1 MWSAV
6 SIENLA
12 PEFAAVDVALSDLAV
27 GEKKWAALPLRG
39 RRELLDKVR
48 ELTLRHSAEWVD
60 AAVEIK
66 GLDPSSQLVG
76 EEWISGPYAFAAS
89 LRVLSGTLDA
99 LDHGK
104 SPLEHAKFGTAGE
117 RVTVKVLPTGIFD
130 TLLLN
135 GFSAEVWL
143 QPGVTAVAAKAN
155 AGLAQLDPATTNG
168 IGMVLGAGNITSIA
182 PLDVLYELIA
192 HNRVVALK
200 LNPIHDRLLPVF
212 TKVFA
217 PLIELGVVR
226 VLTGGADV
234 GGYLADHDLVE
245 HVHMTGSIATHD
257 AIVWGTG
264 TEATERKQAGTPK
277 LSKPITSELGGVA
290 PAIVLPGTWSRAD
303 LEFQAQH
310 LATQRLHNGGYNCI
324 AAQGVIISSEWPQKK
339 PFLDALRK
347 AVANAPSRCAYY
359 PGSDQRV
366 ARAGSSYPHAE
377 RLGPVNERLLVTGI
391 DPAAHEALLVDE
403 YFAPVLGVMEIP
415 GTGVDFTRAAAKLAN
430 EAFAGTL
437 GANVIAHPATITELG
452 RDFDALIEELHY
464 GTVAIN
470 TWTGLGFLTPT
481 ASWGGFP
488 GATLDNVQSGIGVV
502 HNAWLVD
509 RPERTVLRGPFRP
522 APRSLLHGEWTISPK
537 PPWFVDNKTAAT
549 TGRLLA
555 GFAADPRWR
564 RLPRIFASAIRG

>member
-1 MWSAV
+1 MATEKSAP
-6 SIENLA
+6 A
-12 PEFAAVDVALSDLAV
+12 FAAVDAALSDLAV
-27 GEKKWAALPLRG
+27 GEKNWAELPLRD
-39 RRELLDKVR
+39 RCELLDRVR

-60 AAVEIK
+60 AAVQIK

-76 EEWISGPYAFAAS
+76 EEWISGPYAVATS
-89 LRVLSGTLDA
+89 LRVLSATLDA

-104 SPLEHAKFGTAGE
+104 SPLENAKFGTAGD
-117 RVTVKVLPTGIFD
+117 RVTVKVLPTDMFD

-143 QPGVTAVAAKAN
+143 QPGVSAAAAKAN
-155 AGLAQLDPATTNG
+155 AGLAQLDPTKTNG

-200 LNPIHDRLLPVF
+200 LNPIYDRLLPVF
-212 TKVFA
+212 TKVLA
-217 PLIELGVVR
+217 PLIELDVVR

-234 GGYLADHDLVE
+234 GGYLAGHDLVR

-257 AIVWGTG
+257 AIVWGAG
-264 TEATERKQAGTPK
+264 TEAAERKKAETPK

-290 PAIVLPGTWSRAD
+290 PAIVLPGTWDRAD

-324 AAQGVIISSEWPQKK
+324 AAQGIIISSEWPQKE

-347 AVANAPSRCAYY
+347 AVADAPSRCAYY
-359 PGSDQRV
+359 PGSDERV

-377 RLGPVNERLLVTGI
+377 HLGPADERLLVTGI
-391 DPAAHEALLVDE
+391 DPATNEPLLVDE

-415 GTGVDFTRAAAKLAN
+415 GTGADFTRAAAQMAN
-430 EAFAGTL
+430 ETFAGTL
-437 GANVIAHPATITELG
+437 GANVIAHPGTINELG
-452 RDFDALIEELHY
+452 TDFDALIEQLRY
-464 GTVAIN
+464 GTIAIN
-470 TWTGLGFLTPT
+470 TWTGLGYLTPT

-502 HNAWLVD
+502 HNAWLID
-509 RPERTVLRGPFRP
+509 RPERTVVRGPFRP
-522 APRSLLHGEWTISPK
+522 APRSLLHGEWAISPK

-549 TGRLLA
+549 TGRLLT
-555 GFAADPRWR
+555 GFAANPHWW
-564 RLPRIFASAIRG
+564 RLPKIFASAIRG

>member
-1 MWSAV
+1 VATEKSAP
-6 SIENLA
+6 S
-12 PEFAAVDVALSDLAV
+12 FAAVDAALSELAA
-27 GEKKWAALPLRG
+27 GERKWAALPLPD
-39 RRELLDKVR
+39 RRELLDRVR

-60 AAVEIK
+60 AAVGIK
-66 GLDPSSQLVG
+66 GLDSSSPLVG
-76 EEWISGPYAFAAS
+76 EEWISGPYAVAAA
-89 LRVLSGTLDA
+89 LRVLSRTLEA
-99 LDHGK
+99 LEHGK
-104 SPLEHAKFGTAGE
+104 SPLENAKFGSAGD
-117 RVTVKVLPTGIFD
+117 RVTVKVLPTGMFD

-135 GFSAEVWL
+135 GFSAELWL
-143 QPGVTAVAAKAN
+143 QPGVSAAAAKAN
-155 AGLAQLDPATTNG
+155 AGLAQLNPTKTNG

-212 TKVFA
+212 TKVLA

-226 VLTGGADV
+226 VLTGGPDV
-234 GGYLADHDLVE
+234 GGYLADHELVG
-245 HVHMTGSIATHD
+245 HVHMTGGIATHD
-257 AIVWGTG
+257 AIVWGTDSQ
-264 TEATERKQAGTPK
+264 AAERRKAGTAK

-290 PAIVLPGTWSRAD
+290 PTIVLPGPWSRAD

-324 AAQGVIISSEWPQKK
+324 AAQGIVISSEWPQKE

-347 AVANAPSRCAYY
+347 AVADAPSRCAYY
-359 PGSDQRV
+359 PGSDERV
-366 ARAGSSYPHAE
+366 AQAGSSYPHAE
-377 RLGPVNERLLVTGI
+377 RLGPVHERLLVTGI
-391 DPAAHEALLVDE
+391 DPVTDEPLLVDE

-415 GTGVDFTRAAAKLAN
+415 GTGADFTRAAAKLAN
-430 EAFAGTL
+430 EDFAGTL
-437 GANVIAHPATITELG
+437 GANVIAHPATMTELG

-464 GTVAIN
+464 GTIAIN

-502 HNAWLVD
+502 HNAWLID
-509 RPERTVLRGPFRP
+509 RPERTVVRGPFRP
-522 APRSLLHGEWTISPK
+522 SPRSLLHGEWTISPK

-549 TGRLLA
+549 TGRRLT
-555 GFAADPRWR
+555 GFAADQHWW
-564 RLPRIFASAIRG
+564 RLPGIFASAIRG

>member
-1 MWSAV
+1 MATEKSAP
-6 SIENLA
+6 S
-12 PEFAAVDVALSDLAV
+12 FAAVDAALSELAA
-27 GEKKWAALPLRG
+27 GERKWAALPLPD
-39 RRELLDKVR
+39 RRELLDRVR

-60 AAVEIK
+60 AAVGIK
-66 GLDPSSQLVG
+66 GLDSSSPLVG
-76 EEWISGPYAFAAS
+76 EEWISGPYAVAAA
-89 LRVLSGTLDA
+89 LRVLSRTLEA
-99 LDHGK
+99 LEHGK
-104 SPLEHAKFGTAGE
+104 SPLENAKFGSAGD
-117 RVTVKVLPTGIFD
+117 RVTVKVLPTGMFD

-135 GFSAEVWL
+135 GFSAELWL
-143 QPGVTAVAAKAN
+143 QPGVSAAAAKAN
-155 AGLAQLDPATTNG
+155 AGLAQLNPTKTNG

-212 TKVFA
+212 TKVLA

-226 VLTGGADV
+226 VLTGGPDV
-234 GGYLADHDLVE
+234 GGYLADHELVG
-245 HVHMTGSIATHD
+245 HVHMTGGIATHD
-257 AIVWGTG
+257 AIVWGTDSQ
-264 TEATERKQAGTPK
+264 AAERRKAGTAK

-290 PAIVLPGTWSRAD
+290 PTIVLPGPWSRAD

-324 AAQGVIISSEWPQKK
+324 AAQGIVISSEWPQKE

-347 AVANAPSRCAYY
+347 AVADAPSRCAYY
-359 PGSDQRV
+359 PGSDERV
-366 ARAGSSYPHAE
+366 AQAGSSYPHAE
-377 RLGPVNERLLVTGI
+377 RLGPVHERLLVTGI
-391 DPAAHEALLVDE
+391 DPVTDEPLLVDE

-415 GTGVDFTRAAAKLAN
+415 GTGADFTRAAAKLAN
-430 EAFAGTL
+430 EDFAGTL
-437 GANVIAHPATITELG
+437 GANVIAHPATMTELG

-464 GTVAIN
+464 GTIAIN

-502 HNAWLVD
+502 HNAWLID
-509 RPERTVLRGPFRP
+509 RPERTVVRGPFRP
-522 APRSLLHGEWTISPK
+522 SPRSLLHGEWTISPK

-549 TGRLLA
+549 TGRRLT
-555 GFAADPRWR
+555 GFAADQHWW
-564 RLPRIFASAIRG
+564 RLPGIFASAIRG